1 MPGNM
6 LLLQL
11 LITFRHLVEPKIT
24 NRVGKVDVAN
34 AGSTM
39 FVRDAP
45 SGFRNGL
52 FRSGDLRSEL
62 TFLSTSPDFGKNCR

>member
-24 NRVGKVDVAN
+24 KRVGKVDVAN
-34 AGSTM
+34 AGPTM

-52 FRSGDLRSEL
+52 FRSERDLRGEL
-62 TFLSTSPDFGKNCR
+62 TFLSTSPEF